1 MTQRTNIVSLAGAI
15 VGISATLP
23 ATYDPAG
30 YDVSGTSYTPVAN
43 VESIGNHGM
52 TAAVTTFTPVDTA
65 VVAKVKG
72 SKDYGTINLVLG
84 YVPSDAGQ
92 ALLKTASEAPQTHY
106 SIELRYQDGET
117 HYLDVL
123 VSKFEYVDGATN
135 DVRKANVDLVIC
147 RQPVII
153 PQA

>member
-1 MTQRTNIVSLAGAI
+1 MTQRTTIVSLAGAI
-15 VGISATLP
+15 VGISATIP
-23 ATYDPAG
+23 TTFDAAG
-30 YDVSGTSYTPVAN
+30 YDISGTVYTPVAN
-43 VESIGNHGM
+43 VESVGNHGM
-52 TAAVTTFTPVDTA
+52 TAAVSSFTPVDTET
-65 VVAKVKG
+65 VAKVKG
-72 SKDYGTINLVLG
+72 SKDYGTIALSIG

-117 HYLDVL
+117 HYLDVI
-123 VSKFEYVDGATN
+123 VTKFEYVDGSTN
-135 DVRKANVDLVIC
+135 DVRKINVDLAIC

>member
-1 MTQRTNIVSLAGAI
+1 MTQRTTIVSLAGAI
-15 VGISATLP
+15 VGVSATIP
-23 ATYDPAG
+23 ATFDAAG
-30 YDVSGTSYTPVAN
+30 YDVSGTVYTPVAN
-43 VESIGNHGM
+43 VESVGNHGM
-52 TAAVTTFTPVDTA
+52 TAAVTEFTPVDTA
-65 VVAKVKG
+65 TVAKVKG
-72 SKDYGTINLVLG
+72 SKNYGTITLSCG

-117 HYLDVL
+117 HYLDVI
-123 VSKFEYVDGATN
+123 VTKYEYVDGSTN
-135 DVRKANVDLVIC
+135 DVRKVNIDLAIC